1 MTLLLEVEDLTI
13 HFDMIAAADN
23 LNVAIN
29 TGEVVGI
36 IGPNG
41 AGKTTFLNLVTGYLK
56 PQKGRIMLM
65 GKDIVGLRPHEI
77 TAMGVARSFQMP
89 QLFLELTVLEN
100 ILVALATGTGCSL
113 HFWRPLKNKKRINEA
128 HEILDR
134 LGIDEM
140 HDRLAGEISEGDR
153 KLLDV
158 AMAFALKPK
167 LLFMDEPTS
176 GVSTEDKFQ
185 VMDTLMNV
193 LNQSEVTTVF
203 IEHDMSVVQRYAKRV
218 LVLSEGKV
226 VADGH
231 PEAILKKET
240 QSVQGVEI
248 KCSK

>member
-1 MTLLLEVEDLTI
+1 MPLLEVKDLSM
-13 HFDMIAAADN
+13 HFDAIVAADN
-23 LNVAIN
+23 LNVTVDA
-29 TGEVVGI
+29 GEVVGI

-100 ILVALATGTGCSL
+100 ILVALATGSSRSL
-113 HFWRPLKNKKRINEA
+113 HSWRPLKNKERINEA

-134 LGIDEM
+134 LGLDEM
-140 HDRLAGEISEGDR
+140 HNRLAGEIPEGDR

-185 VMDTLMNV
+185 VMDRLMNV

-203 IEHDMSVVQRYAKRV
+203 IEHDMSVVRRYAKRV
-218 LVLSEGKV
+218 LVFNEGKV
-226 VADGH
+226 MADGH

-240 QSVQGVEI
+240 QSIQGVEI
-248 KCSK
+248 KCCK